1 MKDGTR
7 KMKLFRYLIY
17 ALIGLCV
24 GLANADSFRITLEN
38 DTLSFPKKDSEYTHG
53 TELAYMRD
61 EPLLFFDEWGI
72 EVEQT
77 MYGPKLDNTDN
88 MKQGEH
94 PYCGYLSFNLLGN
107 QWFDLSWAD
116 LSLQH
121 SFSFGGVG
129 PHSYSEQSQKYIHRW
144 LGCKDPKG
152 WKKWQVRDEFIFQY
166 EMYANLNIKAID
178 ADPFAL
184 YVIPRIGV
192 DAGGFKD
199 MVATGVDLKFGF
211 NVPENIGSGMIL
223 AAPQK
228 KQRSDWSAFALVGV
242 EGRCV
247 LHDTSIEGGFFRDS
261 PYTLDAETWVGEF
274 HWGVGVSYRAF
285 EISYFNFI
293 RSKEFA
299 TNNRNPNYGQITI
312 VFSF

>member
-17 ALIGLCV
+17 AIIGIWV
-24 GLANADSFRITLEN
+24 GMNEAKADSFRITLEN

-53 TELAYMRD
+53 TELAYMRE

-77 MYGPKLDNTDN
+77 MYGPKLDKTDN
-88 MKQGEH
+88 MVQGEH
-94 PYCGYLSFNLLGN
+94 PYCGYLSLNFLGN
-107 QWFDLSWAD
+107 QNLDYSFGTLT
-116 LSLQH
+116 LQH
-121 SFSFGGVG
+121 SLGFGLVG
-129 PHSYSEQSQKYIHRW
+129 PHSYSEQSQKIIHAW

-152 WKKWQVRDEFIFQY
+152 WKKWQIRDEFILQY
-166 EMYANLNIKAID
+166 ELYANLNVEAYRHGDFSI
-178 ADPFAL
+178 L
-184 YVIPRIGV
+184 VIPRTGIDV
-192 DAGGFKD
+192 GGFKD
-199 MVATGVDLKFGF
+199 MLAAGIDFKFGF
-211 NVPENIGSGMIL
+211 NVPDNVGSGMIL
-223 AAPQK
+223 SAP
-228 KQRSDWSAFALVGV
+228 KQRSDWSFFALAGV

-261 PYTLDAETWVGEF
+261 PYTLDAETLVGEF
-274 HWGVGVSYRAF
+274 HWGVGLSYKSF

-293 RSKEFA
+293 RSKEFE
-299 TNNRNPNYGQITI
+299 TNDRRPNYGQLKI